1 LGVYVIELGLSY
13 DDVLIVPTYSTV
25 KSRKL
30 VSTKTKF
37 SKNITLNI
45 PLVSSNMATVTESA
59 MAIEMAKHGGIGV
72 VHQFCS
78 IEEQAEEVR
87 KVKRSTSHIVESPIQ
102 IIENSTL
109 ATAKD
114 VMQKNNVTSLVVI
127 SKEGKLKG
135 MLSKRDYLFE
145 KDLTKNINELM
156 TQRHN
161 LITAKPNITLT
172 EARELLHKFRIEK
185 VPLIDENDFIS
196 LIVLIANS
204 VWP

>member
-1 LGVYVIELGLSY
+1 MIELGLSY

-87 KVKRSTSHIVESPIQ
+87 KVNVQHHILLNLLYKLLKIQ
-102 IIENSTL
+102 
-109 ATAKD
+109 
-114 VMQKNNVTSLVVI
+114 
-127 SKEGKLKG
+127 
-135 MLSKRDYLFE
+135 
-145 KDLTKNINELM
+145 
-156 TQRHN
+156 H
-161 LITAKPNITLT
+161 
-172 EARELLHKFRIEK
+172 
-185 VPLIDENDFIS
+185 
-196 LIVLIANS
+196 
-204 VWP
+204 